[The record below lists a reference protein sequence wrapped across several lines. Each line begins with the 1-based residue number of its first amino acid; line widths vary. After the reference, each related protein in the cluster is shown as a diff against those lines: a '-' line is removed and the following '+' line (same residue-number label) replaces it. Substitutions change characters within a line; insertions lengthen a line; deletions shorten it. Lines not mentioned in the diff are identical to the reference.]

1 MLNTR
6 YFLGAAVL
14 LAIPSFTFAAGFD
27 YKVRND
33 FFAGFA
39 GDNVA
44 FDRAMKAAEQAI
56 ADSPGDAAEAM
67 SWHGSGLLAMAGK
80 KFAQGDVSGGME
92 LWVKAT
98 QEMDKAGELAPRNI
112 GVLIP
117 RAASWLVASR
127 QAPPQLAEPI
137 LAKALGDYETVYE
150 IQKAYFDTLDVH
162 MRSELLFGMAD
173 GYARQG
179 NTAKARERFEQLAA
193 LGPKSGHLA
202 QAESFLKGEKYT
214 VTGIGCAGCHT
225 GGASK

>member
-1 MLNTR
+1 MLNIR
-6 YFLGAAVL
+6 YILGAAVL
-14 LAIPSFTFAAGFD
+14 LAVPSFAPAAGFD

-39 GDNVA
+39 GDKVA

-56 ADSPGDAAEAM
+56 SDSPGDAAEAM
-67 SWHGSGLLAMAGK
+67 SWHGSGLLAMAGT
-80 KFAQGDVSGGME
+80 KFAEGDVAGGMQ
-92 LWVKAT
+92 LWAKAA
-98 QEMDKAGELAPRNI
+98 QEMDKAGEMAPRNI

-117 RAASWLVASR
+117 RAASWFVASR

-137 LAKALGDYETVYE
+137 LAKALADYETVYE
-150 IQKAYFDTLDVH
+150 IQKTYFDRLDVH

-179 NTAKARERFEQLAA
+179 NSAKARERFEQLAA

-202 QAESFLKGEKYT
+202 QAELFLKGEKYT
-214 VTGIGCAGCHT
+214 VKGIGCAGCHA
-225 GGASK
+225 GEAPK